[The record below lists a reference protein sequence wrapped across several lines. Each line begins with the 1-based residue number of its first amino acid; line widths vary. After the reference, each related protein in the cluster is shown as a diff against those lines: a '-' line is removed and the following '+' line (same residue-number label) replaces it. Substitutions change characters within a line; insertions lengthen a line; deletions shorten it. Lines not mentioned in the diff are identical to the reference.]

1 MFLFGVSDFEFLS
14 LMGHFDLL
22 LGHGPLFTPV
32 PLQEHREADDKPQ
45 RGKVR
50 PTDQP
55 TIREA

>member
-45 RGKVR
+45 RGKV
-50 PTDQP
+50 
-55 TIREA
+55 